1 MEKIVFILNKTAGS
15 GRSAEMFERAEALL
29 KEKNISYEVNVSEY
43 PGHAVELTRA
53 AVERGEK
60 IIVAVGGDGTVN
72 EVSSVLCQQEG
83 VKFGIFPFGTG
94 NDLAGSLGI
103 ESDVDK
109 AVEVLLKGTIHDLD
123 MGFAAELHGEKRQRT
138 FINVGGQGFDVEV
151 LKNTEKH
158 KKGKSGM
165 LPYLLGIVD
174 ALIKKK
180 VIKIKIVCDEMK
192 EEINSLLTV
201 VGNGKRFG
209 GGIKFTPMSKTDDG
223 LFDVCC
229 VRNISLLTF
238 LFLLPFAMKGKHLRF
253 KPVEY
258 FRTKRIRIESEEN
271 YDVEID
277 GELGLTTPIEYSI
290 IPGALKVI
298 RMDLD

>member
-1 MEKIVFILNKTAGS
+1 
-15 GRSAEMFERAEALL
+15 
-29 KEKNISYEVNVSEY
+29 
-43 PGHAVELTRA
+43 
-53 AVERGEK
+53 
-60 IIVAVGGDGTVN
+60 
-72 EVSSVLCQQEG
+72 
-83 VKFGIFPFGTG
+83 
-94 NDLAGSLGI
+94 
-103 ESDVDK
+103 
-109 AVEVLLKGTIHDLD
+109 
-123 MGFAAELHGEKRQRT
+123 
-138 FINVGGQGFDVEV
+138 
-151 LKNTEKH
+151 
-158 KKGKSGM
+158 M

-209 GGIKFTPMSKTDDG
+209 GGIKFTPISKTDDG